1 MESRRVAVFEICVGI
16 LLIVIGFILWRWSK
30 QILWI
35 LIYPPP
41 LAKPLIESLPFL
53 FWGLG
58 ALLVVDGVR
67 RKIQDTRMQ
76 MHAKQSRLRNSG
88 RGEVA
93 IRKDKLLLFGKF
105 YDVEVY
111 KSEKY
116 AISLDDRKIR
126 IRMPGSGKPR
136 SREYEYLRK
145 WIRGELLKTLT
156 NFLREY
162 ERVMKAPIGKFYI
175 KNQKTRWAS
184 YSQKRN
190 IHFNI
195 KLAALPKRIIEY
207 IVIHEL
213 AHATQP
219 NHSRKFW
226 YIVEKSCP
234 DYKKRKQELK
244 EYSLVIQKSKIWQK
258 MLNMYT

>member
-1 MESRRVAVFEICVGI
+1 
-16 LLIVIGFILWRWSK
+16 
-30 QILWI
+30 
-35 LIYPPP
+35 
-41 LAKPLIESLPFL
+41 
-53 FWGLG
+53 
-58 ALLVVDGVR
+58 
-67 RKIQDTRMQ
+67 
-76 MHAKQSRLRNSG
+76 
-88 RGEVA
+88 EVA

-219 NHSRKFW
+219 NHNRKFW
-226 YIVEKSCP
+226 YIVEKFCP

>member
-1 MESRRVAVFEICVGI
+1 MQTIQVNGREVEYKLRQGNSRRFVTLKFLSEDELEIILPVERTI
-16 LLIVIGFILWRWSK
+16 DIEALLKKKSLLIERKHSEFLTRQKILNK
-30 QILWI
+30 EQE
-35 LIYPPP
+35 
-41 LAKPLIESLPFL
+41 A
-53 FWGLG
+53 
-58 ALLVVDGVR
+58 V
-67 RKIQDTRMQ
+67 
-76 MHAKQSRLRNSG
+76 
-88 RGEVA
+88 
-93 IRKDKLLLFGKF
+93 RKDKLLLFGKF

-126 IRMPGSGKPR
+126 IRMPESGKPR

-162 ERVMKAPIGKFYI
+162 ERVMKAPIGKVYI

-184 YSQKRN
+184 YSPKRN

-195 KLAALPKRIIEY
+195 KLAALPRRIIEY

-213 AHATQP
+213 AHAKQP
-219 NHSRKFW
+219 NHNRKFW
-226 YIVEKSCP
+226 YIVEEFCP

-258 MLNMYT
+258 MLGIYA